1 MRKYRMRLLHFIL
14 LFSLAGA
21 VGMTMSVNRTLS
33 AEEAET
39 ASGPVAPPASEAEP
53 TPVSEPVVPAAP
65 PIVNKGPVEMG
76 EKAEFVGAEAC
87 AACHQDLVDSFK
99 GAKHG
104 KALPKMK
111 GIEFDKS
118 CETCHGAGSLH
129 AGAGGDKTAPGF
141 AALKSFKKMSAS
153 DVSGACM
160 ECHKDTERSHWSGSP
175 HDRANVSCTDC
186 HSLHSAK
193 GHGELV
199 KTNTSETCY
208 QCHKDVKGQMRRSA
222 HMPVAEGKMDCTSCH
237 SPHGTGTP
245 KLLNASNGNQLCYQ
259 CHQDKRG
266 PFLWEHMPVRENC
279 LNCHHPHGSH
289 HDKMLVAK
297 QPFLC
302 QRCHAYTRHPGTLYD
317 ATSAAN
323 QQSQIFGQSCYSC
336 HSNIHGSNHP
346 AGKAFT
352 R

>member
-1 MRKYRMRLLHFIL
+1 MKKFRMRLLHFVL
-14 LFSLAGA
+14 LFTIAGA
-21 VGMTMSVNRTLS
+21 AGLAMSVSRSLS
-33 AEEAET
+33 AEET
-39 ASGPVAPPASEAEP
+39 
-53 TPVSEPVVPAAP
+53 VPAASEVEP
-65 PIVNKGPVEMG
+65 PTAETEVPAVPMVADEPAVATA

-87 AACHQDLVDSFK
+87 GACHQDLMEAFK

-111 GIEFDKS
+111 GVEFEKS

-129 AGAGGDKTAPGF
+129 AGAGGDKTNPAF
-141 AALKSFKKMSAS
+141 AAIKSFKKLSAS

-160 ECHKDTERSHWSGSP
+160 ECHKDTARSHWAGSP
-175 HDRANVSCTDC
+175 HDRANVSCTAC

-245 KLLNASNGNQLCYQ
+245 KLLNASTGNQLCYQ